1 MSDRPSAHHLGPSR
15 RAVARAAVLGV
26 AGVLAGAWK
35 ASAADVTVTR
45 LDARTYDLGVP
56 SAALGR
62 TAPVRIILPTSY
74 ADQPGR
80 TWPVLYL
87 LHGAHDDYTSWTRE
101 TDIEAFT
108 ANRDLIVAMPDG
120 GPTAIPTH
128 WRSGPD
134 YETFQL
140 QEVPAVL
147 SANYRASGVRAVAG
161 VSTGGY
167 GAMAHAARHPGAFV
181 AAASYSGIPDTMVTR
196 MPSIIE
202 AIVAREN
209 LDPLTLWGDPTRDVA
224 TWQDFN
230 PLGRASALRG
240 TALYVS
246 VGSGSLNNPV
256 AIILAI
262 IQLINGN
269 FDFNGALPGVLESL
283 VAPATQSFVT
293 ELGRLGVPV
302 TQHMYQGGGHQ
313 WSDWKREF
321 VTSWPVL
328 AAALGVPA

>member
-15 RAVARAAVLGV
+15 RTVAKAAVLGV

-108 ANRDLIVAMPDG
+108 ANRNLIVAMPDG

-128 WRSGPD
+128 WRTGPD

-181 AAASYSGIPDTMVTR
+181 AAAAYSGIPDTMVTR

-209 LDPLTLWGDPTRDVA
+209 IDPLTLWGDPTRDLA

-230 PLGRASALRG
+230 PLARASALRG
-240 TALYVS
+240 TTLYVS
-246 VGSGSLNNPV
+246 VGSGSLNDPV
-256 AIILAI
+256 SIILAL

-283 VAPATQSFVT
+283 VAPSTQSFVT

-302 TQHMYQGGGHQ
+302 TQHIYQGGGHQ

-321 VTSWPVL
+321 VTSWPLL

>member
-1 MSDRPSAHHLGPSR
+1 M
-15 RAVARAAVLGV
+15 
-26 AGVLAGAWK
+26 
-35 ASAADVTVTR
+35 
-45 LDARTYDLGVP
+45 
-56 SAALGR
+56 
-62 TAPVRIILPTSY
+62 
-74 ADQPGR
+74 
-80 TWPVLYL
+80 
-87 LHGAHDDYTSWTRE
+87 
-101 TDIEAFT
+101 
-108 ANRDLIVAMPDG
+108 
-120 GPTAIPTH
+120 
-128 WRSGPD
+128 
-134 YETFQL
+134 
-140 QEVPAVL
+140 L

-209 LDPLTLWGDPTRDVA
+209 LDPVTLWGDPTRDVA

-230 PLGRASALRG
+230 PLARASALRG

-246 VGSGSLNNPV
+246 VGSGSLTNPV
-256 AIILAI
+256 AIIQI
-262 IQLINGN
+262 INGN

-302 TQHMYQGGGHQ
+302 TQHIYQGGGHQ

-321 VTSWPVL
+321 VSSWPVL
-328 AAALGVPA
+328 AAALGVPV

>member
-1 MSDRPSAHHLGPSR
+1 MSDRPSAHHRGPSR
-15 RAVARAAVLGV
+15 RTVAKAAALGV
-26 AGVLAGAWK
+26 AGVLAGARV
-35 ASAADVTVTR
+35 ASAADVTVSR
-45 LDARTYDLGVP
+45 LGPRTYDLGVP

-74 ADQPGR
+74 ADRPGR

-101 TDIEAFT
+101 TDIEAVT

-120 GPTAIPTH
+120 GPTAIPTR
-128 WRSGPD
+128 WRTGLD

-147 SANYRASGVRAVAG
+147 SAGYRASRVRAVAG

-167 GAMAHAARHPGAFV
+167 GAMAHAARHPGMFV
-181 AAASYSGIPDTMVTR
+181 AAASYSGIPDTRATR
-196 MPSIIE
+196 MPTIIQ
-202 AIVAREN
+202 AIVARES
-209 LDPLTLWGDPTRDVA
+209 LDPLSLWGDPTRDSA
-224 TWQDFN
+224 TWQDYN
-230 PLGRASALRG
+230 PLARANALRG

-246 VGSGSLNNPV
+246 AGSGSLSSPL

-262 IQLINGN
+262 AQLISGGV
-269 FDFNGALPGVLESL
+269 DALLPGVLESL
-283 VAPATQSFVT
+283 VAPSTQSFVT

-302 TQHMYQGGGHQ
+302 TQHLYQGGGHQ